1 MRLRHSKRIIWAD
14 AVCINQQD
22 DAEKSHQVPLMGSI
36 YSLAK
41 TDAVWLGPGDVQHT
55 RPAFECSERI
65 AIACYEFDHLHGREL
80 NDPERHGELSLPES
94 WFDSSALSSLR
105 ELFIQP

>member
-1 MRLRHSKRIIWAD
+1 
-14 AVCINQQD
+14 
-22 DAEKSHQVPLMGSI
+22 MGSI

-41 TDAVWLGPGDVQHT
+41 TVVVWLGPGDVQHT
-55 RPAFECSERI
+55 RRAFECSERI
-65 AIACYEFDHLHGREL
+65 AVACYDFDNLHSRDL

-105 ELFIQP
+105 ELFISALVL